1 MAASV
6 DGRTFPSGAGTDSLV
21 LLHAA
26 VEPADAPI
34 SFHPPDRYTY
44 LVLRSR
50 SRTPCNC
57 RDAVVEKAP
66 LILIGAMVIKAIP
79 KYRRSASLV
88 GALATIWTQEKSHEL
103 LEVRG
108 QQDWPAMA
116 AQILI
121 RANSKKAN
129 SKVRTIN
136 SLIFPAASRGPSRYT
151 PHPGFHTTYHSLYTS
166 ATKRH
171 QTGPDDVDLG
181 FVFKPYDLLALPAGT
196 RDVLYRENPACE
208 GRYVQTH
215 DKLHLSASKHSL
227 ITNYQARAL
236 VIFLPSRIRI
246 PAYSH
251 GWAG

>member
-1 MAASV
+1 MVAARVRGFSWKMMYKV
-6 DGRTFPSGAGTDSLV
+6 RLEARPRGF
-21 LLHAA
+21 LL
-26 VEPADAPI
+26 E
-34 SFHPPDRYTY
+34 T
-44 LVLRSR
+44 
-50 SRTPCNC
+50 
-57 RDAVVEKAP
+57 K
-66 LILIGAMVIKAIP
+66 
-79 KYRRSASLV
+79 
-88 GALATIWTQEKSHEL
+88 ALATIWTQEKSHEL

-208 GRYVQTH
+208 GSTGIC
-215 DKLHLSASKHSL
+215 LGISPCILL
-227 ITNYQARAL
+227 PAL
-236 VIFLPSRIRI
+236 LWSDF
-246 PAYSH
+246 
-251 GWAG
+251 